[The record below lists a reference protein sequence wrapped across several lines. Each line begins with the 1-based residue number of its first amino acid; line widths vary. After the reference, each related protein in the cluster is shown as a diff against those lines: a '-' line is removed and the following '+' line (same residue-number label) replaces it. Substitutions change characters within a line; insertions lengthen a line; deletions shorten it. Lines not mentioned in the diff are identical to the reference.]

1 MAKTLLEYADWLA
14 ERKLRWPVAPAPEP
28 AKATPYLK
36 PLKDI
41 EAVAWNVYGTLLR
54 IADGELLFQHP
65 QAIRMEIALD
75 KTIHEFNMWNSMTRK
90 PGKPWEYMQQ
100 KYLHALDEQQ
110 MASSGHKG
118 DPVEVNSTKLWL
130 KLLGMLDKKDYQY
143 DTALYGDLEELAG
156 KVAYFF
162 HSSLQG
168 VEAAPQALATLVTLS
183 SSGIRQGLFAD
194 AQPFTLT
201 QLIRALREQGS
212 VPAPDDLFDSSLHT
226 FSYLEGLR
234 KPSRTLF
241 LRAMDRFNKL
251 GAHSN
256 KVGLEP
262 SQVLYVST
270 RVRDDLAVAKSLGMR
285 TALYAAE
292 KLSLKATSEDM
303 KDPDMKPD
311 RLVTDLAQ
319 VRDLV
324 GR

>member
-14 ERKLRWPVAPAPEP
+14 ERKLRWPAAPKPEP

-36 PLKDI
+36 PLTGIK
-41 EAVAWNVYGTLLR
+41 AVTWNVYGTLLR
-54 IADGELLFQHP
+54 ITDGDLLFQHP
-65 QAIRMEIALD
+65 QAIRMEVALD

-100 KYLHALDEQQ
+100 KYLHALEEQQ
-110 MASSGHKG
+110 MASSGRKG
-118 DPVEVNSTKLWL
+118 DLVEVNSTKLWL

-143 DTALYGDLEELAG
+143 DTSLYGDLDELAE

-168 VEAAPQALATLVTLS
+168 VEAAPNALATLMALS
-183 SSGIRQGLFAD
+183 SSGIRQALFAD
-194 AQPFTLT
+194 AQPFTIT
-201 QLIRALREQGS
+201 QLIRALREQGT
-212 VPAPDDLFDSSLHT
+212 VPSPDSLFNSSLHT
-226 FSYLEGLR
+226 FSYIEGMR
-234 KPSRTLF
+234 KPARTLF

-251 GAHSN
+251 G
-256 KVGLEP
+256 LEP
-262 SQVLYVST
+262 GNVLYVST
-270 RVRDDLAVAKSLGMR
+270 RVRDDLAAAKSLGMR

-292 KLSLKATSEDM
+292 KLSLQAEPEDM
-303 KDPDMKPD
+303 KDPHLKPD

-324 GR
+324 GV